1 MEGVIVK
8 SIFNIH
14 QQNKKNIYIG
24 YLVDQPL
31 SVIILFM
38 CNVTKR
44 YLILNVFQWNKFISD
59 DSFNIIVRS
68 LSTVQHSKRLHLDNN
83 FYYKICP
90 KSESVN
96 LYHNNNRIT
105 LSSDNLN
112 RLKLL
117 ETMYNANII
126 ELTNKLVMYQTVFN
140 NACIIIKYD
149 ILYLSPDC
157 IRSDFISTY
166 IKDYNFK
173 MDDLKDEEISF
184 LLDLQQIHHGKFADI
199 VLKPDIIN
207 Q

>member
-24 YLVDQPL
+24 YLIDQPL

-68 LSTVQHSKRLHLDNN
+68 LSTVQHSERLHLNNN

-96 LYHNNNRIT
+96 LYHNNNRIR

-117 ETMYNANII
+117 EPCINANII

-149 ILYLSPDC
+149 ILYLSADC

-173 MDDLKDEEISF
+173 MDDLKDEEIIFTQTTANTSWKVCRHC
-184 LLDLQQIHHGKFADI
+184 IKA
-199 VLKPDIIN
+199 
-207 Q
+207 

>member
-38 CNVTKR
+38 CNVTKH

-59 DSFNIIVRS
+59 DSFNIIVQS

-83 FYYKICP
+83 FYYKICA

-96 LYHNNNRIT
+96 LYHNNDRIT

-117 ETMYNANII
+117 ESCINANII

-157 IRSDFISTY
+157 IRSDFISTF

-184 LLDLQQIHHGKFADI
+184 LLALQQIHHGKFADI

-207 Q
+207 